1 MNAPENLRPS
11 LPALAPLTPHP
22 EPGVAPRI
30 NLGQSADWSPGFAS
44 LYDDPEEPF
53 IRPCDP
59 SPLQDCRFLAVSED
73 AAALLGLD
81 AQELMQSS
89 DWLAL
94 LSGNAVASHLQ
105 PYASVYAG
113 HQFGVFVPRLGD
125 GRALNLGALRGWE
138 LQLKGAGQTP
148 YARFADGR
156 AVLRSSIREYLCSEA
171 MHALGI
177 PTTRAL
183 SLAAAS
189 SPV

>member
-1 MNAPENLRPS
+1 MNAPDSLRPS

-22 EPGVAPRI
+22 EPGAAPRI
-30 NLGQSADWSPGFAS
+30 DLGLPADWSPGFAA
-44 LYDDPEEPF
+44 LGADPEEPF

-59 SPLQDCRFLAVSED
+59 SPLQECHFLAVSDD

-81 AQELMQSS
+81 ARAVMQSPE
-89 DWLAL
+89 WLAL
-94 LSGNAVASHLQ
+94 LSGNAVGRHLQ

-177 PTTRAL
+177 ATTRAL
-183 SLAAAS
+183 SL
-189 SPV
+189 V